1 MGTPQTMW
9 VDESERWAPLWVDAD
24 SKKSQI
30 CVVQMA
36 KNPGTLFLSYTLSTQ
51 GVPISR
57 CNFSGTGG
65 TLLASEKAMAYQ
77 LCLN

>member
-36 KNPGTLFLSYTLSTQ
+36 KNPGTLFLSYTLAKTSLEQAVQYTAR
-51 GVPISR
+51 S
-57 CNFSGTGG
+57 S
-65 TLLASEKAMAYQ
+65 L
-77 LCLN
+77 